1 VRPGPRTFSL
11 LFVFAN
17 IGPGESRPHHAK
29 ILFYREILLIVVQ
42 MTETSSPVKHLA
54 YVDALR
60 GYAILMVIAV
70 HTSEAFA
77 DLPTWLSKILNQGA
91 RGVQLF
97 FVASALTLSMSWIAR
112 RQSAAEFYIRR
123 FFRIAPMFWIA
134 IVVFLW
140 VGGTGPSIYAPEGI
154 GFRHVAMTALFVHG
168 FWPDTITSVVPG
180 GWSVANEVI
189 FYALF
194 PLIVPP
200 LLRARWQSLIIVAIL
215 AMVLGPQLSRLDSLA
230 YMLPPSAE
238 GVSGIY
244 FSLWFPRQLPCFIFG
259 IILYRLSFERHPIS
273 ADLAKA
279 ICLLAVVLML
289 LFPFLEGVKY
299 ALPLGLSTSYAIAFS
314 LFAFSL
320 MNWPNSPLVN
330 QFAIWTGKV
339 SYSAYFLHFLVLHFF
354 PTLHVTGRPVADVA
368 VAYVMVASVTVAFS
382 TLTYLTIEKPM
393 IRLGS
398 RLIASRQSATSA
410 QLGAP

>member
-1 VRPGPRTFSL
+1 MSEAPFRLRHFDY
-11 LFVFAN
+11 
-17 IGPGESRPHHAK
+17 I
-29 ILFYREILLIVVQ
+29 
-42 MTETSSPVKHLA
+42 
-54 YVDALR
+54 DALR

-70 HTSEAFA
+70 HTSESFV
-77 DLPTWLSKILNQGA
+77 DLPSWLSRILNQGA

-97 FVASALTLSMSWIAR
+97 FVTSALTLSMSWVAR
-112 RQSAAEFYIRR
+112 HEGAAEFYARR

-140 VGGTGPSIYAPEGI
+140 IDGTGPSIYAPEGI

-168 FWPDTITSVVPG
+168 VWPDTITSVVPG

-200 LLRARWQSLIIVAIL
+200 LLRARWKSLIVVAIL

-230 YMLPPSAE
+230 HLLPAPAE

-259 IILYRLSFERHPIS
+259 IMLYRLSIESHHIPVY
-273 ADLAKA
+273 AAKA

-314 LFAFSL
+314 LLVFSL
-320 MNWPNSPLVN
+320 MNSPNSPLVG

-339 SYSAYFLHFLVLHFF
+339 SYSAYFLHFLVLHFL
-354 PTLHVTGRPVADVA
+354 PTLHVTGQA
-368 VAYVMVASVTVAFS
+368 VVDMALAYVMVVLVTVVFS
-382 TLTYLTIEKPM
+382 SLTYLMIERPM

-398 RLIASRQSATSA
+398 KLIAGWRTPTRENVDVLKGGKTPSRKVRI
-410 QLGAP
+410 